1 MSGIMRNEF
10 GKEMSEKVKKSE
22 KIEIKRKVSIRS
34 ILKLNNSSK
43 FLKRNCKMSSSSN
56 SVIENVV
63 VVGVVKKEVKPKLPA
78 KYVRIYQCVWEV
90 LNSCVTEPSNG
101 VAVTEELMEGILGV
115 MGFYGELSEQMEFF
129 NESIFEKESLKATKK
144 GMKAHLKL
152 MKMKSEGGSS
162 EEVPEK
168 KKREKKVKDPNAP
181 KKVRAPRK
189 KKEVVVEPEAVVE
202 PEVVVVPEVVVSEP
216 EVVVPEVVVDPEVVV
231 VQGIIGRIAGYHP
244 EPVVTT
250 PVMEEKK
257 KEKVFVKKAKKTTK
271 VLVDVPSEN

>member
-1 MSGIMRNEF
+1 MST
-10 GKEMSEKVKKSE
+10 S
-22 KIEIKRKVSIRS
+22 
-34 ILKLNNSSK
+34 L
-43 FLKRNCKMSSSSN
+43 SN

-63 VVGVVKKEVKPKLPA
+63 VGVVVKKEVKPKLPA

-144 GMKAHLKL
+144 GMKSHLKL
-152 MKMKSEGGSS
+152 MKMKSEGGDVVSSS
-162 EEVPEK
+162 EKVEK

-181 KKVRAPRK
+181 KKVRAPRVK
-189 KKEVVVEPEAVVE
+189 KTAVVPEEVVSE
-202 PEVVVVPEVVVSEP
+202 EVVSEEVVSEVVVS
-216 EVVVPEVVVDPEVVV
+216 
-231 VQGIIGRIAGYHP
+231 

-257 KEKVFVKKAKKTTK
+257 KVSVKRVKKNTK
-271 VLVDVPSEN
+271 VLVDVPSDN

>member
-1 MSGIMRNEF
+1 
-10 GKEMSEKVKKSE
+10 
-22 KIEIKRKVSIRS
+22 
-34 ILKLNNSSK
+34 
-43 FLKRNCKMSSSSN
+43 MSSAN
-56 SVIENVV
+56 SIVENVVQNV

-144 GMKAHLKL
+144 GMKSHLKL
-152 MKMKSEGGSS
+152 MKMKSEGGDVVSSSS
-162 EEVPEK
+162 EKVEK

-181 KKVRAPRK
+181 KKVRAPRVK
-189 KKEVVVEPEAVVE
+189 KTAVVPDKIDWERLSENPNAIHILEVKPEVVIPIV
-202 PEVVVVPEVVVSEP
+202 EVVVVS
-216 EVVVPEVVVDPEVVV
+216 
-231 VQGIIGRIAGYHP
+231 

-257 KEKVFVKKAKKTTK
+257 KVSVKRVKKNTK
-271 VLVDVPSEN
+271 VLVDVPSDN

>member
-1 MSGIMRNEF
+1 
-10 GKEMSEKVKKSE
+10 
-22 KIEIKRKVSIRS
+22 
-34 ILKLNNSSK
+34 
-43 FLKRNCKMSSSSN
+43 
-56 SVIENVV
+56 
-63 VVGVVKKEVKPKLPA
+63 
-78 KYVRIYQCVWEV
+78 
-90 LNSCVTEPSNG
+90 VTEPSNG

-144 GMKAHLKL
+144 GMKNHLKL

-189 KKEVVVEPEAVVE
+189 KKEVVVSDKIDFESVSENPNAIHILEVK
-202 PEVVVVPEVVVSEP
+202 PEVVVVPEVVVEQ
-216 EVVVPEVVVDPEVVV
+216 VVVS
-231 VQGIIGRIAGYHP
+231 

-257 KEKVFVKKAKKTTK
+257 KVAKKVKKTTK